1 MVSGFADVVLTV
13 QETFISK
20 SSKSLKQSFFFTI
33 FFLYDKMK
41 DLIKIKTKNK
51 KLMSTKEENSV
62 TKKKKGKHTR
72 GLVFMTVIQ
81 MHS

>member
-1 MVSGFADVVLTV
+1 
-13 QETFISK
+13 
-20 SSKSLKQSFFFTI
+20 
-33 FFLYDKMK
+33 MK

-72 GLVFMTVIQ
+72 GLVFVTIIQ